1 MSRWQD
7 LARRVGGLEERLTW
21 LDEHGTRGVDAIR
34 GQLTDQDK
42 DIARVEASVGEI
54 RATVEALRGNAG
66 RDVRLYIIPLIPV
79 YVLLALAVFH
89 IHT

>member
-21 LDEHGTRGVDAIR
+21 LDEHGTRGGDAIIAR
-34 GQLTDQDK
+34 LTEQDK
-42 DIARVEASVGEI
+42 DIARIEASVGDV
-54 RATVEALRGNAG
+54 RSRVDALRGNAS
-66 RDVRLYIIPLIPV
+66 RDVRQYIIPLIPV

-89 IHT
+89 IHA